1 MKRYAP
7 NDVLKGRVVSARVWR
22 PHNDVARTA
31 QVRNDE
37 LPHRQQH
44 DEQARLVP
52 NSDRRQGGDDALV
65 EHLSHDLTSV
75 PASGTEEKVQTSDL
89 SFYRQCQSKERK
101 RDFKREIK
109 KAKVM
114 RQKFV
119 S

>member
-22 PHNDVARTA
+22 SHDDVAHTA

-44 DEQARLVP
+44 DEQARLVR

-75 PASGTEEKVQTSDL
+75 PASGTEEKSLNIISFIL
-89 SFYRQCQSKERK
+89 SIVSVDREDTRLHK
-101 RDFKREIK
+101 RTK
-109 KAKVM
+109 
-114 RQKFV
+114 
-119 S
+119 